1 MYGCTAMR
9 IQLTQTSHFLACTQR
24 QAKTIRWW
32 YSLYITLKGVLH
44 ASTKFKHL
52 LWAMYKKKPHQNPTC
67 SLFSWR
73 AHTWHVAGTTCT
85 SDSSHLGKLQRRSWC
100 KAESRQASRAA
111 AKIFTTIPPNN
122 TKKSDT
128 SPSEYADT
136 CGCLLALTT
145 LKWSLGF
152 RASRIFLDQ
161 GKWDSAS

>member
-24 QAKTIRWW
+24 HAKTIRWW
-32 YSLYITLKGVLH
+32 YSLYIAPKGVLH

-85 SDSSHLGKLQRRSWC
+85 SDSSHLRKTAATLLMQGWKQAGLES
-100 KAESRQASRAA
+100 SRQNLHDYS
-111 AKIFTTIPPNN
+111 PEQHQ
-122 TKKSDT
+122 KKWHL
-128 SPSEYADT
+128 PERV
-136 CGCLLALTT
+136 CRHL
-145 LKWSLGF
+145 WVSLGLDNSEMV
-152 RASRIFLDQ
+152 SRFSCQPNIFGP
-161 GKWDSAS
+161 GKMRFC